1 MMLHLHIVNIHLSG
15 GFPFYFEMKIYW
27 SLQEHSCS
35 VGFVYHSTFSRPLP
49 FNPPACF
56 FLDRLH
62 IMMTHFYGFLIVQ
75 STLRLSNRQSMWTQ
89 RQGREWSDRKWG
101 RRAQDCQR
109 GTKSLL
115 LPVSVAEYKA
125 RRRRRWRRRCGRTSW
140 WRGWTPAC
148 RCRRRCRRGTSSSW
162 GSPPHSPP
170 APASAVVTKQEEH
183 SLYQTQP
190 PPPTTSLI
198 L

>member
-1 MMLHLHIVNIHLSG
+1 MTLHLHIVNIHLSG
-15 GFPFYFEMKIYW
+15 GFFFWNEVYW
-27 SLQEHSCS
+27 FFKNTPVQL
-35 VGFVYHSTFSRPLP
+35 VLFTIALFSRPLP

-62 IMMTHFYGFLIVQ
+62 IMMTHFLWIFDSSVNFEIVV
-75 STLRLSNRQSMWTQ
+75 RQSMWTQ
-89 RQGREWSDRKWG
+89 RQGREWWDRKW
-101 RRAQDCQR
+101 RRRGQDCQR

-115 LPVSVAEYKA
+115 LPVSAAEYKA

-140 WRGWTPAC
+140 RRGWTPAC

-170 APASAVVTKQEEH
+170 TPANAVVTKQEEH

-190 PPPTTSLI
+190 PQLTASLI